1 MTTTDVSSEFEFK
14 PGSFELPTMID
25 SGGGSS
31 NIPVTQ
37 GRSGASV
44 ANWESHEE
52 SDANG
57 AGNDAPS
64 AHADFPMIVWL
75 RGDEPWFSQFD
86 MDADTT
92 MAALGIKRSRLTQ
105 ISGRDLRVG
114 RVRMDRYIRPV
125 YRSFDVEQYLN
136 QTRATASHQKSS
148 DVIKQAMEQL
158 SEQSNRMLATI
169 DTIGSNFSAQING
182 VICELVTDSV
192 NKALEPLTQEISTLP
207 FELHSKVTASFDEI
221 QQRVNQSMSEL
232 ANSLTQ
238 SLTHSLTTATDA
250 VQSSAREQAA
260 ALEILTLQLNQTSE
274 KTALMEERLAAWDK
288 MLTQNLQNIAVDLA
302 ELKKPSPFRKST
314 SRKPAKIPVGKPAS
328 TKPKLATRAA
338 PSRRK
343 PK

>member
-1 MTTTDVSSEFEFK
+1 
-14 PGSFELPTMID
+14 
-25 SGGGSS
+25 
-31 NIPVTQ
+31 
-37 GRSGASV
+37 
-44 ANWESHEE
+44 
-52 SDANG
+52 
-57 AGNDAPS
+57 
-64 AHADFPMIVWL
+64 MIVWL

-125 YRSFDVEQYLN
+125 YRSLDVEQYLN

-148 DVIKQAMEQL
+148 DAIKQAMEQL

-192 NKALEPLTQEISTLP
+192 NKALEPLTQQIGTLP
-207 FELHSKVTASFDEI
+207 VELHSQITGSFHEI
-221 QQRVNQSMSEL
+221 QQRVDHSIAEL
-232 ANSLTQ
+232 ANTLA
-238 SLTHSLTTATDA
+238 TAATA
-250 VQSSAREQAA
+250 MQSSAREQAA

-288 MLTQNLQNIAVDLA
+288 MLTQNLQHIALDLA
-302 ELKKPSPFRKST
+302 DLKKPSPFRKSA
-314 SRKPAKIPVGKPAS
+314 SRKPAKMQSGLPAPS
-328 TKPKLATRAA
+328 KPKIATRAA

>member
-14 PGSFELPTMID
+14 PGSFELPIMID
-25 SGGGSS
+25 SGGGLN

-44 ANWESHEE
+44 THWESHEE
-52 SDANG
+52 PDANG
-57 AGNDAPS
+57 AGHDVLS

-125 YRSFDVEQYLN
+125 YRSLDVEQYLN

-148 DVIKQAMEQL
+148 DAIKQAMEQL

-192 NKALEPLTQEISTLP
+192 NKALEPLTQQIGTLP
-207 FELHSKVTASFDEI
+207 VELHSQITTSFHEI
-221 QQRVNQSMSEL
+221 QQRVDHSIAEL
-232 ANSLTQ
+232 ANT
-238 SLTHSLTTATDA
+238 LTTAATA
-250 VQSSAREQAA
+250 MQSSAREQAA

-288 MLTQNLQNIAVDLA
+288 MLTQNLQNIALDLA

-314 SRKPAKIPVGKPAS
+314 SRKPAKIQVAQPAS
-328 TKPKLATRAA
+328 TKLTLATRAA
-338 PSRRK
+338 PNRRK

>member
-1 MTTTDVSSEFEFK
+1 MTTTHVSSEFEFK

-25 SGGGSS
+25 SGGSS
-31 NIPVTQ
+31 RNIPVTQ

-44 ANWESHEE
+44 ANWESQVE

-57 AGNDAPS
+57 AGNDAAS
-64 AHADFPMIVWL
+64 AHADFPMLVWL

-125 YRSFDVEQYLN
+125 YRSLDVEQYLN

-148 DVIKQAMEQL
+148 DAIKQAMEQL
-158 SEQSNRMLATI
+158 SEQSNIMLATI

-182 VICELVTDSV
+182 VICELVTISV
-192 NKALEPLTQEISTLP
+192 NKALEPLTQQISTLP
-207 FELHSKVTASFDEI
+207 FELHSKVTASFDEV

-238 SLTHSLTTATDA
+238 SLTTAADA

-288 MLTQNLQNIAVDLA
+288 MLTQNLQNMAIDLA

-314 SRKPAKIPVGKPAS
+314 SRKPAKIRAAQPAS

>member
-25 SGGGSS
+25 SGGGS
-31 NIPVTQ
+31 NNGHVTQ

-44 ANWESHEE
+44 ATWENHEE
-52 SDANG
+52 SEANISADALAAN
-57 AGNDAPS
+57 
-64 AHADFPMIVWL
+64 ADFPMIVWL

-86 MDADTT
+86 LDADTT

-125 YRSFDVEQYLN
+125 YRSLDVEQYLN

-148 DVIKQAMEQL
+148 DAIKQAMEQL
-158 SEQSNRMLATI
+158 AEQSNRMLATI
-169 DTIGSNFSAQING
+169 DTIGTNFSAQING

-192 NKALEPLTQEISTLP
+192 NKALEPLTAQINALP
-207 FELHSKVTASFDEI
+207 VDLQSQVNASFDDI
-221 QQRVNQSMSEL
+221 QKRMNDSMSEI
-232 ANSLTQ
+232 ANSLTTVTSAMQ
-238 SLTHSLTTATDA
+238 A
-250 VQSSAREQAA
+250 SAREQAA
-260 ALEILTLQLNQTSE
+260 ALEILTLQIHQTSE

-288 MLTQNLQNIAVDLA
+288 MLVQNLQNISSDLA
-302 ELKKPSPFRKST
+302 ELKKPLPFRKSGA
-314 SRKPAKIPVGKPAS
+314 RKSPKMPATPQTTAKPR
-328 TKPKLATRAA
+328 LAARAA
-338 PSRRK
+338 PTRRK